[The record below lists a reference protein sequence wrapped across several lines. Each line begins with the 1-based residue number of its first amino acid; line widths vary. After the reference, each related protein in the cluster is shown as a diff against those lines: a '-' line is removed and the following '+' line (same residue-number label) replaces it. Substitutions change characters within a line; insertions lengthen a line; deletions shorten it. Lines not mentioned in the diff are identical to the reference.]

1 MLPLHAADTN
11 HFKSSVL
18 PIIEDV
24 EDYHELFITLT
35 NLSAPKVYYYTD
47 CRINFNNSVASK
59 KKNK

>member
-1 MLPLHAADTN
+1 MLPLHAADAN

-18 PIIEDV
+18 PIIEYV

-35 NLSAPKVYYYTD
+35 NFSAPKVHYHTD